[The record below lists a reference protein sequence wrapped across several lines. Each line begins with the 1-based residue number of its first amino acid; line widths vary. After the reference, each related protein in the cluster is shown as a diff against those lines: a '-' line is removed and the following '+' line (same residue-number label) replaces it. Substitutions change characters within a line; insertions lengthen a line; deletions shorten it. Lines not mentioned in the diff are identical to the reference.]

1 MLPGIGRTHASSAE
15 LPICS
20 LDNGV
25 RFGHSA
31 LVRRSPFLSKVW
43 VGVGVLLVASAT
55 WWVVAPNWNVH
66 TDVDDGKAG
75 GFGSGLA
82 FDRDFM
88 WTVTVP
94 FTIVLA
100 LIATVLRPREAR
112 LRWYWAT
119 LVAASVLI
127 ANLRAPLWALVAA
140 AVAFALVRDP
150 SEPPWERRRR
160 EKADGQAVSEA
171 TPRSDGG

>member
-1 MLPGIGRTHASSAE
+1 M
-15 LPICS
+15 
-20 LDNGV
+20 
-25 RFGHSA
+25 
-31 LVRRSPFLSKVW
+31 
-43 VGVGVLLVASAT
+43 LVASAT
-55 WWVVAPNWNVH
+55 WWVVAPNYWNVH
-66 TDVDDGKAG
+66 ADTDDGKAG
-75 GFGSGLA
+75 GFGAGLELM
-82 FDRDFM
+82 FDRDLM

-100 LIATVLRPREAR
+100 LIATVLRPRESR

-160 EKADGQAVSEA
+160 EKADGQAAREE